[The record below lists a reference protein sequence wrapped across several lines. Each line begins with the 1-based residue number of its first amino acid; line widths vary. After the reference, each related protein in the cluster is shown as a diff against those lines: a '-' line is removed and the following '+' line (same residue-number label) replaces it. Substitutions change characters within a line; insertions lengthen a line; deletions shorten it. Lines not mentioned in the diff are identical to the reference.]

1 MAGILAVPR
10 PRYTGWRVADG
21 STGIEAVAMMRDF
34 FDSRIPAFV
43 VTGDTSIV
51 VEQTKDLPNSM
62 LIRKPVNPDQLL
74 RDADNA
80 IEKGVIADT

>member
-1 MAGILAVPR
+1 
-10 PRYTGWRVADG
+10 
-21 STGIEAVAMMRDF
+21 
-34 FDSRIPAFV
+34 
-43 VTGDTSIV
+43 

-80 IEKGVIADT
+80 IEKGVVADT